1 MTLPELYASIDG
13 NYAQAQKIMKMD
25 KLITRYLL
33 KLEGSKLD
41 EPLRAAAESMDPTA
55 LFESTHAMKGV
66 CGNLGLDMLAAMAS
80 ELSEEF
86 RPGTPRS
93 LSDEQVKTKVE
104 ELLALYARTMRA
116 SAVSPRRNKTKRGS
130 SS

>member
-1 MTLPELYASIDG
+1 MTLQELYSSIDG

-41 EPLRAAAESMDPTA
+41 ESLRAAAETMDATA
-55 LFESTHAMKGV
+55 LFESSHAMKGV
-66 CGNLGLDMLAAMAS
+66 CGNLGLDKLAAMAS
-80 ELSEEF
+80 EVSEEF

-93 LSDEQVKTKVE
+93 LSDEQVRE
-104 ELLALYARTMRA
+104 LIDQLLALYGRTVEGIRGF
-116 SAVSPRRNKTKRGS
+116 SA
-130 SS
+130 